1 MKYEKNNWTF
11 SNGVAE
17 VFDDHVKNSV
27 PLYDLFQNQIASMSV
42 FFSQQNTKI
51 IDIGTSTGSLISKI
65 SEHNYHRNIEF
76 IGIDIEKEMIDVC
89 KKKSSNITFFTADA
103 IDFDYTNSSVIT
115 SMLSLQFIEVQ
126 KRKILLNKIYN
137 ELNDGGALFIIEKVR
152 TSIPEI
158 NDMYNDLYYDFK
170 RESFSSDEIFDKNQ
184 SLRGVMKPITMNENI
199 EILKSAGFKKID
211 VFMKIDNFM
220 GILAIK

>member
-11 SNGVAE
+11 GNEVAE
-17 VFDDHVKNSV
+17 IFDDHVRNSV

-76 IGIDIEKEMIDVC
+76 VGIDIEKEMIDVC
-89 KKKSSNITFFTADA
+89 KKKNSNVTFFTANA

-126 KRKILLNKIYN
+126 KRKMLLNKIYN
-137 ELNDGGALFIIEKVR
+137 ELNDGGALFIVEKVR

-170 RESFSSDEIFDKNQ
+170 RELFSSDEILDKNK
-184 SLRGVMKPITMNENI
+184 SLRGVMKPISTEENMK
-199 EILKSAGFKKID
+199 ILKESGFNKID
-211 VFMKIDNFM
+211 IFMKFNNFV
-220 GILAIK
+220 GIIAIK